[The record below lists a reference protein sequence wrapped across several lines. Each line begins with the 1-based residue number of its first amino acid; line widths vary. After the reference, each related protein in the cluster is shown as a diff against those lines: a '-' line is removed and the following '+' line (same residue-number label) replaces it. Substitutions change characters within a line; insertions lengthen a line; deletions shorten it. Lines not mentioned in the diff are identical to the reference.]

1 MLNYPLGDIAMQ
13 VAKVLDMGGRV
24 TADKIGSGSRAGRTN
39 EALRRLARYSLLG
52 TAIALLPMTRAVSG
66 FGAQFV
72 PLQVSTVP
80 GNGDTNPYGVAF
92 VPFGFPPGGPLNPG
106 DILVSNFNNSN
117 GLSGTGT
124 TIVRVTPAGQQTL
137 FFNGNPTNQP
147 PPTLGLTTALG
158 VLTRGFVL
166 VGNVPTTDG
175 TFATIQPGSLLVIN
189 RQGQQIATISDPMLL
204 DGPWDLTILDGGAW
218 AKVFVSN
225 VISGTVTRL
234 DLDVD
239 ANNVTV
245 KQKVQIATGYAS
257 VPNSVALV
265 LGPTGLA
272 FDPVT
277 GILYVASTQDN
288 AIYAIENAAFAGTQQ
303 GTGKRV
309 YKDDKHLRGPLG
321 LAFTPNGHLITTN
334 GDAVNASLTASQNSE
349 IVEFTKSGTFVAEF
363 SIDSAVG
370 AAFGIAVAPLPV
382 VFLPVVLARLAAVD
396 DARNDLTVLKL
407 SPLSTP

>member
-1 MLNYPLGDIAMQ
+1 MLNYPLGDLAMQ
-13 VAKVLDMGGRV
+13 VAKVSDMGGRV

-39 EALRRLARYSLLG
+39 EALRRLSRYSLLG
-52 TAIALLPMTRAVSG
+52 TAIALLPMTQAVSG
-66 FGAQFV
+66 AGAQFI

-80 GNGDTNPYGVAF
+80 ANGDTNPYGVAF
-92 VPFGFPPGGPLNPG
+92 VPFGFLPGRSLNPG